1 MINVAQI
8 LKNLAAFCSI
18 KGVQPDELVTAIFD
32 KEYNRIETYK
42 VNSFVHFII
51 SYSENIDDEKNT
63 IIMRYIYDENKTL
76 LKIEQKINNSS
87 YSVQWDRDNSLKKY
101 LINQLNALPELK
113 REEVYQM
120 ILDMLP
126 NNASHVLPPEL
137 KLVS

>member
-42 VNSFVHFII
+42 VNSFIHFII
-51 SYSENIDDEKNT
+51 SYSENIDDEENT
-63 IIMRYIYDENKTL
+63 IIMRYTYDEDKTL
-76 LKIEQKINNSS
+76 LKIEQKINNNG
-87 YSVQWDRDNSLKKY
+87 YSVQWDRDSSLKKY

-126 NNASHVLPPEL
+126 NNASHVLPPKL